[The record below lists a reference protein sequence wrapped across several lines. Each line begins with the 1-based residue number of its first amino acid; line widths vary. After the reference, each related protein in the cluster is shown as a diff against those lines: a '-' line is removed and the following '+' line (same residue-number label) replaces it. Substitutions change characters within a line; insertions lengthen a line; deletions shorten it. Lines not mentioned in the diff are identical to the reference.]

1 MRDAHSNRLKGNFE
15 LTLSLIEFGRF
26 LREHGFNLGP
36 DEILACRE
44 AIALADPGN
53 GAAWQAVLRA
63 VLCSTKRDWDL
74 FPPLFAEFWQTE
86 SGRQPSSRRPK
97 QQKPCVI
104 ETQAGGGL
112 QVSVSGP
119 AGESLSEKQVSGASA
134 ITRLRQ
140 VDFGRVE
147 DRRELEKLAERLL
160 RQLSLRLARILEP
173 DPRRGPIHFRRT
185 IRRNLGAGGDLI
197 ALQYR
202 HRPKR
207 KARLVVLL
215 DVSDSM
221 NAYSIFLLRFMHAL
235 RRAFRDVSGFIF
247 STQLEPIS
255 RPLQARTP
263 NEMFALLGDLTAGWS
278 GGTKIGA
285 SLQEFNL
292 RYARGLLTP
301 RTALII
307 LSDGWDTGT
316 PELLVGELRSL
327 RARIARLIWLNP
339 LLGLSGYQPV
349 TRAMSAALPLIDV
362 FASAH
367 NLESLMELEHH
378 LRLKAA

>member
-1 MRDAHSNRLKGNFE
+1 MKEALSNRLKGDFE
-15 LTLSLIEFGRF
+15 LSLTLIEFGRF

-44 AIALADPGN
+44 AVALVDPGN
-53 GAAWQAVLRA
+53 SAAWQAVLRA
-63 VLCSTKRDWDL
+63 VLCSTKRNWDL
-74 FPPLFAEFWQTE
+74 FPHLFAEFWQTE
-86 SGRQPSSRRPK
+86 SGRQPTNRRPK
-97 QQKPCVI
+97 QRNRSII

-112 QVSVSGP
+112 HAGLSGP
-119 AGESLSEKQVSGASA
+119 NGESVSEKQVSGASA
-134 ITRLRQ
+134 VTRLRQ

-147 DRRELEKLAERLL
+147 DTRDLEKLAERLL

-185 IRRNLGAGGDLI
+185 IRRNLGAGGELV

-202 HRPKR
+202 HRPRR

-221 NAYSIFLLRFMHAL
+221 NPYSIFLLRFIHAL
-235 RRAFRDVSGFIF
+235 RRTFRDVSGFIF
-247 STQLEPIS
+247 STRLEAIG
-255 RPLQARTP
+255 RPLRARTS
-263 NEMFALLGDLTAGWS
+263 NEMFALLRELVAGWS

-292 RYARGLLTP
+292 RYAREVLTP
-301 RTALII
+301 QTAVII
-307 LSDGWDTGT
+307 LSDGWDTGA

-339 LLGLSGYQPV
+339 LLGLSGYEPV

-367 NLESLMELEHH
+367 NLESLLELEHH